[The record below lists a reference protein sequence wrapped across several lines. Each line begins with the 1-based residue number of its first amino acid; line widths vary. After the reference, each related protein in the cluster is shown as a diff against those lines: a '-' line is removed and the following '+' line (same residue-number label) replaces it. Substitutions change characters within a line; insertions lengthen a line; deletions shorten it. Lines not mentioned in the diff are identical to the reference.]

1 MPPHHIPIISY
12 MYNHL
17 KHGQNVLR
25 QIFLYH
31 AIILIYMPSHHTLAI
46 FLHNELLFLKT
57 LNCMIN
63 HPEAISLL
71 LLLLVTYL
79 IPSSFYI
86 FKLYL
91 LAITPPTNRAK
102 LEPFDKTNAG
112 NLHKYRFSAFLSVIQ
127 TPYRLSY
134 FLCLSRFLLSETAS
148 SRLFLFIIFSFQN
161 FRYHS
166 GITNGYQ
173 CAHLTLVW
181 KYTRNMILLY
191 TSPKYNLLAF
201 LIRNIITI

>member
-1 MPPHHIPIISY
+1 

-127 TPYRLSY
+127 TLPEFFIVSSQILIFPTFRS
-134 FLCLSRFLLSETAS
+134 LL
-148 SRLFLFIIFSFQN
+148 F
-161 FRYHS
+161 
-166 GITNGYQ
+166 
-173 CAHLTLVW
+173 C
-181 KYTRNMILLY
+181 KILLF
-191 TSPKYNLLAF
+191 SHRF
-201 LIRNIITI
+201 